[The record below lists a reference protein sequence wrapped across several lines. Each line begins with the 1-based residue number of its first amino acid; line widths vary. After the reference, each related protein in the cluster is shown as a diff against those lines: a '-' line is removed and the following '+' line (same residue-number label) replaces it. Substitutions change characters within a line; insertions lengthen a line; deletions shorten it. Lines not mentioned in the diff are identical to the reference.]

1 MNKEIITSDYYSS
14 DSGEQ
19 NVRSSAAK
27 QERKGGGKGEEDT
40 PVDTPRGEGEWNGQ
54 DETSRA
60 VEEVSTAVSEVR
72 KEGRRKCF
80 VLLWKECV
88 CVVVVACWR
97 HLIGARYCG
106 VLHHAESLLCVHVC
120 MCVTVDMLQSGF
132 SA

>member
-1 MNKEIITSDYYSS
+1 MITSDYYSS

-72 KEGRRKCF
+72 KEGGRKCF
-80 VLLWKECV
+80 VLL
-88 CVVVVACWR
+88 
-97 HLIGARYCG
+97 
-106 VLHHAESLLCVHVC
+106 
-120 MCVTVDMLQSGF
+120 
-132 SA
+132 